1 MSQTE
6 RIIYIDKQ
14 LSKKKYLTINKISE
28 KFEISTRQ
36 AKRDLEYMR
45 DRFYAPIIYDH
56 KEHYYKYEKD
66 FSLTNNNDDNTLI
79 FKAIFDN
86 FSHANGLQPLS
97 SSLISE
103 GIDNTL
109 SESDKN
115 LSKKILFLSPI
126 VDLPDK
132 NIFSVVSFSMKNN
145 YCIKFKY
152 TNLSNIISQREVEP
166 LRLVNDGKAWYL
178 IAYDIQK
185 KGLRNFHLSRM
196 ENPQELKKEY
206 SYIEDAEELKKYITS
221 GFGIFMNTIS
231 YNATIE
237 FFGKAVNMVK
247 TQIWHKEQ
255 KVIIKNN
262 TLFLSL
268 PFSSYDEI
276 LSKILSFGAL
286 AKPMAPDKLVD
297 MWKAEINKMQ
307 KIL

>member
-56 KEHYYKYEKD
+56 KEHYYKYEND
-66 FSLTNNNDDNTLI
+66 FSLTNSNDDNTLI

-132 NIFSVVSFSMKNN
+132 SIFSVVSFSMKNN

-152 TNLSNIISQREVEP
+152 TNLSNVVSQREVEP

-178 IAYDIQK
+178 IAYDIKK

-196 ENPQELKKEY
+196 EDPEQLIKEY

-247 TQIWHKEQ
+247 TQIWHKDQ
-255 KVIIKNN
+255 KVVIKKNK
-262 TLFLSL
+262 LFMSL
-268 PFSSYDEI
+268 PISSYDEI
-276 LSKILSFGAL
+276 LSKILSFGSL
-286 AKPMAPDKLVD
+286 AKPIAPDKLVE
-297 MWKAEINKMQ
+297 MWTNEIKKMQ
-307 KIL
+307 DIL